1 MGAFFHAVVYQ
12 PIYNLLVFFYNFFP
26 WGDFGVAIIALTLVL
41 KFAMYPLSK
50 KQIKS
55 QKALQELQPKIKE
68 VQERYKKDKQEQAKR
83 LMALYKENG
92 VNPAAGCLPLIIQ
105 LVILITIYRVIISIT
120 GNNLT
125 VNPADLYPFVANPGQ
140 INHLFFGL
148 VDLAKPEIIL
158 AVLTAAAQYW
168 QTKMLMPAS
177 VPAKASQGKDTKE
190 EIDPTQMM
198 MKQMLY
204 IGPLL
209 TLWIGAT
216 FPAGLSL
223 YWFVSTIFA
232 IIQQRLL
239 IPPISQKTAS
249 PAA

>member
-1 MGAFFHAVVYQ
+1 MGEFFHALIYQ
-12 PIYNLLVFFYNFFP
+12 PIYNLLVFFYNVFP

-41 KFAMYPLSK
+41 KFALYPLSK
-50 KQIKS
+50 KQIQS
-55 QKALQELQPKIKE
+55 QKALQALQPKIKE

-83 LMALYKENG
+83 LMSLYKENG

-120 GNNLT
+120 SNGLT
-125 VNPADLYPFVANPGQ
+125 VNPADLYAVVANPGQ
-140 INHLFFGL
+140 INHFFLSL
-148 VDLAKPEIIL
+148 VDLSKPNL
-158 AVLTAAAQYW
+158 LFAVLTAAAQYW
-168 QTKMLMPAS
+168 QTKMLMPPET
-177 VPAKASQGKDTKE
+177 PATQGKPE
-190 EIDPTQMM
+190 PDPTQMM

-223 YWFVSTIFA
+223 YWLVSTIFA

-239 IPPISQKTAS
+239 TAETARKAS
-249 PAA
+249 PSNA